1 MAILAF
7 LEVVEDSQAALLS
20 LSCLAAS
27 TGESF
32 IMEDLLRRMYPE
44 LARKDRKPRRKVAAL
59 KCLVAGAL
67 LPHGQTV
74 NNSEA

>member
-1 MAILAF
+1 MATLAF
-7 LEVVEDSQAALLS
+7 FEVVEDSQAALLS